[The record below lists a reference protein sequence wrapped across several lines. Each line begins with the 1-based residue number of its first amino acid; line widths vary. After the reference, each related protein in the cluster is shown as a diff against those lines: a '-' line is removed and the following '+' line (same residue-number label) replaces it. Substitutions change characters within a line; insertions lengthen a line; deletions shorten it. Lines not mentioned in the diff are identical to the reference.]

1 MVKIRGESMSATD
14 RPLSLLGALWPVS
27 VGDVA
32 QSGRADAGTR
42 LTAPYV
48 TLLTLYWVYITLSDL
63 LYANSM
69 QASLAVLGGTQLFA
83 PWTSRIFQHVLLY
96 PALLVCGAL
105 SLRIGWRPSWRALP
119 LQAACGIVFATLATP
134 ALVLGEMLSGDPLWH
149 HWTKT
154 ILEKSYSDFMA
165 GPGLSIWIAGAT
177 SFLLT
182 YGFGLALLHG
192 FSMYRRYKDTQ
203 LRAAALESSLSAAQL
218 AALRMQLSPHTLFNL
233 LHTMRGMIGWDP
245 PAAQS
250 MVVELADL
258 LRKVLKAG
266 ERDLSRL
273 ADELEFA
280 RLYLAL
286 QQRRFSDRLNVSV
299 PDPATAPAVWV
310 PSLILQVLLEN
321 AVVHGL
327 AGHDGPVNI
336 RIAVDVVGDRL
347 SIRVVNT
354 IAPRYRPGEPGIG
367 LRNVR
372 ERLAIQ
378 FGEQAS
384 FSAEAGPNNEWLARL
399 ELPALRE
406 RP

>member
-1 MVKIRGESMSATD
+1 MSASG
-14 RPLSLLGALWPVS
+14 RPLGVLAALWPTS
-27 VGDVA
+27 ASDAAPTGEA
-32 QSGRADAGTR
+32 SGAAR
-42 LTAPYV
+42 LTTPYV
-48 TLLTLYWVYITLSDL
+48 TLLTIYWVYITLSDV

-69 QASLAVLGGTQLFA
+69 QASLAILGGGTQLFA
-83 PWTSRIFQHVLLY
+83 PWTSRIVQHVLLY
-96 PALLVCGAL
+96 PALLAGGAL
-105 SLRIGWRPSWRALP
+105 SLRIGWRPFRRALP
-119 LQAACGIVFATLATP
+119 LQAICGVVFATLATP
-134 ALVLGEMLSGDPLWH
+134 ALVLGEALSGDPLWDH
-149 HWTKT
+149 YTKT
-154 ILEKSYSDFMA
+154 VLEKPFSEFMA
-165 GPGLSIWIAGAT
+165 GPGISIWVAGAT

-192 FSMYRRYKDTQ
+192 FSLYRRYKDAQ

-233 LHTMRGMIGWDP
+233 LHTMRGLIGWDP

-250 MVVELADL
+250 MVIELADL

-286 QQRRFSDRLNVSV
+286 QQRRFSDRLRISV
-299 PDPATAPAVWV
+299 PESTTAPAVWV

-327 AGHDGPVNI
+327 AGHDSEVSI
-336 RIAVDVVGDRL
+336 RITVDVIGDRL
-347 SIRVVNT
+347 SICVFNSV
-354 IAPRYRPGEPGIG
+354 APRYQAGEPGIG

-378 FGEQAS
+378 FGDQAS
-384 FSAEAGPNNEWLARL
+384 FSAEPGGNNEWIARL
-399 ELPALRE
+399 EIPALRD

>member
-1 MVKIRGESMSATD
+1 MSASG
-14 RPLSLLGALWPVS
+14 RPLSLLGALWPPS
-27 VGDVA
+27 AGDAA
-32 QSGRADAGTR
+32 QRARASAGVR

-48 TLLTLYWVYITLSDL
+48 SLLTLYWIYITLSDV

-69 QASLAVLGGTQLFA
+69 QASLAVLGGSQLFA
-83 PWTSRIFQHVLLY
+83 PWTSRIFQHAVLY
-96 PALLVCGAL
+96 PALLGCGAL
-105 SLRIGWRPSWRALP
+105 SLRIGWRPTWRALP
-119 LQAACGIVFATLATP
+119 LQALCGIVFASLATP
-134 ALVLGEMLSGDPLWH
+134 ALVIGETLQGNPVWN

-154 ILEKSYSDFMA
+154 FRQTTFSDFMA
-165 GPGLSIWIAGAT
+165 GPGLSIWVAGAT

-192 FSMYRRYKDTQ
+192 FSLYRRYKDAQ
-203 LRAAALESSLSAAQL
+203 LRAAALESSLNAAQL

-233 LHTMRGMIGWDP
+233 LHTMRGLIGWDP

-250 MVVELADL
+250 MVIELADL

-273 ADELEFA
+273 ADEMEFA

-299 PDPATAPAVWV
+299 PEPATVPAVWV

-336 RIAVDVVGDRL
+336 RITVDVIGDRL
-347 SIRVVNT
+347 AIRVFNT
-354 IAPRYRPGEPGIG
+354 VAPRYRPGEQGIG

-378 FGEQAS
+378 FGDQAS
-384 FSAEAGPNNEWLARL
+384 FTAEPGPNNDWIARL
-399 ELPALRE
+399 EIPALRD

>member
-1 MVKIRGESMSATD
+1 
-14 RPLSLLGALWPVS
+14 
-27 VGDVA
+27 
-32 QSGRADAGTR
+32 
-42 LTAPYV
+42 V
-48 TLLTLYWVYITLSDL
+48 TLLTLYWVYITLSDV

-69 QASLAVLGGTQLFA
+69 QASLAVLGGSQLFA
-83 PWTSRIFQHVLLY
+83 PWTSRIFQHLVLY
-96 PALLVCGAL
+96 PALLACGAL
-105 SLRIGWRPSWRALP
+105 SLRIGWRPAWRALP
-119 LQAACGIVFATLATP
+119 LQALCGIVFAMLATP
-134 ALVLGEMLSGDPLWH
+134 ALVVGEALQGDPLWN

-154 ILEKSYSDFMA
+154 LHQTTFADFMA
-165 GPGLSIWIAGAT
+165 GPGLPIWVAGAT

-192 FSMYRRYKDTQ
+192 FSIYRRYKDAQ

-250 MVVELADL
+250 MVIELADL

-286 QQRRFSDRLNVSV
+286 QQRRFSDRLEISV
-299 PDPATAPAVWV
+299 PDSVTAPAVWV

-327 AGHDGPVNI
+327 AGHDGPVSV
-336 RIAVDVVGDRL
+336 RITVDVDGDRL
-347 SIRVVNT
+347 RIRVFNT
-354 IAPRYRPGEPGIG
+354 VAPRYRPGEPGIG

-378 FGEQAS
+378 FGGQAS
-384 FSAEAGPNNEWLARL
+384 FSAEPGPNDEWIAQL
-399 ELPALRE
+399 ELPALRD